1 MMAGVHPGDW
11 STSDK
16 TSVDLEIKPA
26 VTATR
31 HAHPRGARQYHHD
44 ETEVDLATPLPASE
58 IRKAAPEP
66 APAEPLRAVPG
77 QEDESPQ

>member
-31 HAHPRGARQYHHD
+31 HARPRGAQHYHHD
-44 ETEVDLATPLPASE
+44 ETEVDLATPLPASG

-66 APAEPLRAVPG
+66 APAEPLQAVPG